1 MRAGGRARRATRPIE
16 IREERESRGEIGPR
30 RSRAFLRQPNCS
42 DHCEGPCG
50 GRRDPHEPSHPERL
64 RAEQRVPPSLD
75 AHRQEVAVDHKAGD
89 HQEQVDTDAEG
100 GQGEAVGNVR
110 LEPIDQPDMREH
122 DHNQGQSAQFVDDAN
137 SLARLQLPLD
147 HGDPFGPGSIR
158 VATEAAVGV
167 FALRVTSPVA
177 RLSRACLRMSPPRE
191 RSAQEAGQCPSPARS
206 SCGDDDSAYQ
216 LWA

>member
-1 MRAGGRARRATRPIE
+1 MGAGDRARRATRPIE
-16 IREERESRGEIGPR
+16 IREERESRSEIGPR

-64 RAEQRVPPSLD
+64 RAEQRIPPSLD

-89 HQEQVDTDAEG
+89 HQEQVDADAEG

-110 LEPIDQPDMREH
+110 LEPIDQPHMREH

-137 SLARLQLPLD
+137 SFARLRLPLD

-158 VATEAAVGV
+158 VAIKAAAGA

-177 RLSRACLRMSPPRE
+177 RLSRACLRMKSSKTTERPRGGPMPQPG
-191 RSAQEAGQCPSPARS
+191 AL
-206 SCGDDDSAYQ
+206 Q
-216 LWA
+216 LL